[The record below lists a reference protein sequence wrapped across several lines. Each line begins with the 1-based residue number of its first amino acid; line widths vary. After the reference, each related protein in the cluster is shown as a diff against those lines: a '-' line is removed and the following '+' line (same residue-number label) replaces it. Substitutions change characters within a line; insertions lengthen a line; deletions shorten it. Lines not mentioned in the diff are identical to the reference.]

1 VITAQALEVRAG
13 ARLLLEDAS
22 FRVGPGDRVGLVGRN
37 GAGKTTLT
45 KILAGDAQPAGG
57 AIHRSGTVGYLPQDP
72 RTGDLDV
79 WARDRIVGARGLDEA
94 ARRMR
99 ASADR
104 MASTD
109 GDERDRAMRAY
120 DAATAE
126 FEARGGYTADSE
138 ASRIAASLGLP
149 DRVLGQPLGTLSG
162 GQRRRIELA
171 RILFGGYDVL
181 LLDEPTN
188 HLDADSIMWLRRFL
202 ANYAGGFVVISHD
215 TGLLEATVNTVLHLD
230 ATRAVLDTYSLGW
243 KAYLQQRETDE
254 RRRRR
259 ERANAERQ
267 ASALREQAE
276 KMRAKATKAKAAQ
289 SMLKR
294 ADRLVD
300 SLEDQRISDRV
311 ARIRLPE
318 PAPCG
323 KTPLSARGLSRSYG
337 SEEIFTDVDLAVDKG
352 SRVVVLGLNGAGKT
366 TLLRMLAGIDEP
378 DTGEVLLGHGA
389 RIGYYAQEHETLDP
403 QRTVLETFATAAPD
417 LTESERRGIL
427 GTFLFSGDDAHKP
440 VSVLSGGEKTRLALA
455 TLVVSSANVLLLD
468 EPTNNLDPAS
478 REEILTALRR
488 YRGAV
493 VLVTH
498 DEGAVRALDPERVVI
513 LPEGDEDLW
522 SDDYAEL
529 VELA

>member
-1 VITAQALEVRAG
+1 MITAQGLEVRAG
-13 ARLLLEDAS
+13 ARLLLENAT
-22 FRVGPGDRVGLVGRN
+22 FRVGPGDRIGLVGRN

-45 KILAGDAQPAGG
+45 KILAGESEPASGLV
-57 AIHRSGTVGYLPQDP
+57 HRAGTVGYLPQDP
-72 RTGDLDV
+72 RTGDLEV
-79 WARDRIVGARGLDEA
+79 WARDRIVGARGLDDA

-99 ASADR
+99 ASAER
-104 MASTD
+104 MGAAD
-109 GDERDRAMRAY
+109 GEEQERAMRSY
-120 DAATAE
+120 DAATAD
-126 FEARGGYTADSE
+126 FEARGGYSADSE
-138 ASRIAASLGLP
+138 AARIAASLGLP

-202 ANYAGGFVVISHD
+202 ATYAGGFVIISHD
-215 TGLLEATVNTVLHLD
+215 TGLLDATVNTVLHLD
-230 ATRAVLDTYSLGW
+230 ATRAVMDTYALGW
-243 KAYLQQRETDE
+243 SAYLLQRETDE

-267 ASALREQAE
+267 ASSLREQAE

-294 ADRLVD
+294 ADRLV
-300 SLEDQRISDRV
+300 SNLEESRMSDRV
-311 ARIRLPE
+311 AKIRLPE

-323 KTPLSARGLSRSYG
+323 KTPLMARGLSRSYG
-337 SEEIFTDVDLAVDKG
+337 SQEIFTDVDLAVDRG

-366 TLLRMLAGIDEP
+366 TLLRMLAGIDPP
-378 DTGEVLLGHGA
+378 DTGEILLGHGA

-403 QRTVLETFATAAPD
+403 TKTVLQTFVSAAPD
-417 LTESERRGIL
+417 LGDSERRGIL
-427 GTFLFSGDDAHKP
+427 GTFLFSGDDADKL

-478 REEILTALRR
+478 REEILGALRG

-522 SDDYAEL
+522 NDDYAEL